1 MPGDS
6 HRLLRNDKIVT
17 DDQNMPDVVSVEYLN
32 EVDVPGTLPHKL
44 HLKLGSLISF
54 IKNIN
59 FNNGLVN
66 GRNVL
71 DIEVTADGLRL
82 VKVPRI
88 CFEVH
93 VGGRGITFHRMQ
105 FSVRCCYAMTIN
117 KSQGQ
122 TLKHVGLDLRGD
134 VFCHGQL
141 YVAVSRTTSRN
152 NILCLVRPERLLD
165 GIPHVHNVVYVP
177 RICPSS
183 HRAPTFF
190 Q

>member
-32 EVDVPGTLPHKL
+32 EVDVPGTSPHKL

-54 IKNIN
+54 IGNIIR
-59 FNNGLVN
+59 GIS
-66 GRNVL
+66 RHVL
-71 DIEVTADGLRL
+71 DIEVIADGLRL
-82 VKVPRI
+82 VKVPRTS
-88 CFEVH
+88 FEVQ
-93 VGGRGITFHRMQ
+93 VGGRDITFHRMQ
-105 FSVRCCYAMTIN
+105 FPVRCCYAMTIN

-134 VFCHGQL
+134 VFCHGQR

-152 NILCLVRPERLLD
+152 NIICLVRPERLLD

-177 RICPSS
+177 RIYPSS

>member
-32 EVDVPGTLPHKL
+32 EVDVPGTPPHKQ
-44 HLKLGSLISF
+44 HLKLGSLMSF
-54 IKNIN
+54 IRNII
-59 FNNGLVN
+59 FDSGLVN

-88 CFEVH
+88 CFEVQ
-93 VGGRGITFHRMQ
+93 VGGRGITFHTMQ
-105 FSVRCCYAMTIN
+105 FPVRCCYAMTIK

-134 VFCHGQL
+134 VFCHGQIIRC
-141 YVAVSRTTSRN
+141 S
-152 NILCLVRPERLLD
+152 
-165 GIPHVHNVVYVP
+165 
-177 RICPSS
+177 
-183 HRAPTFF
+183 
-190 Q
+190 